1 MVEIKRGRGRPRK
14 EIKMAL
20 VKKKVGRPPKAKSL
34 VEKLY
39 QDEDKALAAAK
50 KKLAD
55 VAKANRKHKSDRDY
69 YEYDIVRDNMAKIP
83 SLESRIAKLERI
95 LEDAVNAGR
104 KLHEKIEDLQK
115 THKKGWVPHDGDTQ
129 PVHNDSLVTVL
140 LRNGDTNGPHP
151 AWRFLWK
158 DCGAG
163 TIVAY
168 KVD

>member
-1 MVEIKRGRGRPRK
+1 
-14 EIKMAL
+14 MAV

-55 VAKANRKHKSDRDY
+55 AAKANRKHKSDRDY
-69 YEYDIVRDNMAKIP
+69 YEYDPAWIVRDKMAKIP
-83 SLESRIAKLERI
+83 SLESRIATLELI
-95 LEDAVNAGR
+95 LENAVNAGR
-104 KLHEKIEDLQK
+104 KLHEKVEALQK

-140 LRNGDTNGPHP
+140 LRNGDTNGPNP

-158 DCGAG
+158 DCGEG